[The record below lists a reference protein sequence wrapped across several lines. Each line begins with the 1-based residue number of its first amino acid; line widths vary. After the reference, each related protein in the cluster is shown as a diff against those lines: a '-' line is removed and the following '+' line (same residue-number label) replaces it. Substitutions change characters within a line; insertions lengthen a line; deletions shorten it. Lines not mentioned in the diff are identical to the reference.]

1 MNLRFNLKSIAS
13 LAFASALLFSCSS
26 DSSEDVLGTN
36 PEEEGGPTTT
46 ETATIRVTEG
56 GATDDKFEA
65 MVTGEA
71 GMTAQARVILKG
83 TDKTQRRLYVTKQ
96 ELGGLAEPFIIP
108 ELNNKQKKR
117 DGSIDLTSE
126 SKNELDFTF
135 DLDVPTGM
143 TNGSIVYKF
152 WTTSGRGDFR
162 EQSKRLVAGVGTVT
176 VSIGD
181 GTNPDA
187 ALREATITLKSPL
200 EDGTSETFA
209 SILDLD
215 QVYKIKDG
223 SELAA
228 LWDYGYF
235 FGFTNKASLVST
247 YNYPSDIVD
256 VKKIANENKLEDEAM
271 VETADFNKMYFKL
284 NNSADFDGASISNDF
299 EALTVSVTD
308 AQRVTKL
315 EEGNIIEFLI
325 GNTESNQKKGL
336 IKVGKIVEGNG
347 NVGSIVLSIKV
358 QP

>member
-1 MNLRFNLKSIAS
+1 MSFTFNLKSIATV
-13 LAFASALLFSCSS
+13 AFASALLFSCSS

-36 PEEEGGPTTT
+36 PEEEGGLTTT

-108 ELNNKQKKR
+108 ELNNKQTKA

-143 TNGSIVYKF
+143 TNGSIIYKF

-176 VSIGD
+176 VSIGN
-181 GTNPDA
+181 GRNPDA
-187 ALREATITLKSPL
+187 LVREFKDVKLFAPDSEGNSATFFSLLDGEEYLINQGIEYAAFWDFGYYHLNGTGANLSSTNSYRTDVVDVPLKS
-200 EDGTSETFA
+200 GTPKE
-209 SILDLD
+209 
-215 QVYKIKDG
+215 
-223 SELAA
+223 ELNI
-228 LWDYGYF
+228 
-235 FGFTNKASLVST
+235 T
-247 YNYPSDIVD
+247 
-256 VKKIANENKLEDEAM
+256 
-271 VETADFNKMYFKL
+271 YFKL
-284 NNSADFDGASISNDF
+284 GTIGSYNGATMSKDFD
-299 EALTVSVTD
+299 ALTVSNSSPELISELKVND
-308 AQRVTKL
+308 EV
-315 EEGNIIEFLI
+315 EFI
-325 GNTESNQKKGL
+325 DQYGKKGL
-336 IKVGKIVEGNG
+336 IKIKEIEPGFSPTQDFIIIDV
-347 NVGSIVLSIKV
+347 KV

>member
-1 MNLRFNLKSIAS
+1 MSFTFNLKSIATV
-13 LAFASALLFSCSS
+13 AFASALLFSCSS

-108 ELNNKQKKR
+108 ELNNKQTKV

-143 TNGSIVYKF
+143 TNGSIIYKF

-176 VSIGD
+176 VSIGN

-187 ALREATITLKSPL
+187 ALREATITLKAPL

-209 SILDLD
+209 SLLDLN
-215 QVYKIKDG
+215 QKYKIKG
-223 SELAA
+223 GAELAA
-228 LWDYGYF
+228 FWDYGYYY
-235 FGFTNKASLVST
+235 GNNDKASLAST
-247 YNYPSDIVD
+247 NNYPTFID
-256 VKKIANENKLEDEAM
+256 VVKIANENSIGEVFTKEDFSKM
-271 VETADFNKMYFKL
+271 HFKTNTVIDFSSVTMSNEL
-284 NNSADFDGASISNDF
+284 DG
-299 EALTVSVTD
+299 LTVSTSD
-308 AQRVTKL
+308 SQRAKNL
-315 EEGNIIEFLI
+315 EVGDVVEFLI
-325 GNTESNQKKGL
+325 ESNSKKGL
-336 IKVGKIVEGNG
+336 IKVDNITGTNG
-347 NVGSIVLSIKV
+347 SSGSITISIKV